1 MSIATFGSA
10 ENNYNKQLAAAY
22 ITYMMA
28 GSRFKKCVFHNP
40 MEEEHLRLHY
50 RAMKQSAQQDLEERI
65 NDAVEEVLPE
75 GAGFEE
81 IDEENTEAEEGRLE
95 EVTENPNEE
104 LYCEVRTSHQKGSYV
119 MRFLTGGFGVDCEAV
134 ISGDG
139 RLSFHRIAATNTDI

>member
-28 GSRFKKCVFHNP
+28 GSRFKKCIFHNP

-65 NDAVEEVLPE
+65 NDAVEEILPE
-75 GAGFEE
+75 GTGFGNAEDETEDIDRVEE
-81 IDEENTEAEEGRLE
+81 SID
-95 EVTENPNEE
+95 NPNAE
-104 LYCEVRTSHQKGSYV
+104 LYCEVFTSRQKGTYV
-119 MRFLTGGFGVDCEAV
+119 MKFLTGGFGVDCEAV

-139 RLSFHRIAATNTDI
+139 RLNFHRIAAAKTDI

>member
-65 NDAVEEVLPE
+65 NEAVEEVLPE
-75 GAGFEE
+75 GPGFRDQEP
-81 IDEENTEAEEGRLE
+81 DEEMAEEAPQE
-95 EVTENPNEE
+95 ERSENPNEG
-104 LYCEVRTSHQKGSYV
+104 LYCEVRTSHQKGAYV

-139 RLSFHRIAATNTDI
+139 RLNFHRIAATNTDI